1 MIALIGMSL
10 GRDVKALQSL
20 SWKIVIVALMTFTAS
35 FVAAA
40 AIAQVALNF

>member
-10 GRDVKALQSL
+10 GRDVKALRSL
-20 SWKIVIVALMTFTAS
+20 SWKIVIVALITFTAS

-40 AIAQVALNF
+40 AIAQVAMNF